1 MLPAGVAVPSA
12 VFRLRCVHA
21 HVAGHGFASLTGC
34 NVVANARRRWSP
46 EPGAVL
52 EPGAVGG
59 GVSGGHGVG
68 FGSLAGRNALVT
80 GVSEGSMGHGIA
92 NALARQ
98 GCQVSGG
105 GYKVMFPAGRAAQTT
120 LYTDNP

>member
-1 MLPAGVAVPSA
+1 MQPAGVVVPSA
-12 VFRLRCVHA
+12 VFRLSCIHA
-21 HVAGHGFASLTGC
+21 HVAGHGFASLTGGR

-46 EPGAVL
+46 EPGAV
-52 EPGAVGG
+52 GG
-59 GVSGGHGVG
+59 GVSGDHGVG

-92 NALARQ
+92 KALARQ

-105 GYKVMFPAGRAAQTT
+105 GYKVMLPDGRRAAQTT
-120 LYTDNP
+120 LYTDHS